1 MTDLAPSTEPP
12 TQADQVSLL
21 VDAYLDGAELLTA
34 SILNLFS
41 NQPVQ
46 VEVIVTRYLS
56 LVTATEALLAVAGLE
71 VPKC

>member
-1 MTDLAPSTEPP
+1 MVDTVGTREPP
-12 TQADQVSLL
+12 TRADQVSLL
-21 VDAYLDGAELLTA
+21 VDEYLDRAELLTA